1 MKCQLCNNKTSVI
14 DTMSKPSQMIRR
26 RQCDK
31 CNIRFNTSERPIGKI
46 SRDRTTKIKDV
57 VIRSEDDWIERVPK
71 SDYAERIFGKIGG

>member
-14 DTMSKPSQMIRR
+14 DNMSKPSQMIRR

-46 SRDRTTKIKDV
+46 SRDRKTKIKDV
-57 VIRSEDDWIERVPK
+57 VIRSEDNWIERVPK